1 MCVCVTVV
9 KVGLC
14 ANLRNLVWCGETHSD
29 LFFPRCF
36 LLSSPEEKDSFIS
49 ETLFTSSC
57 ILSIHTLTA
66 YDLISHTFTLTPD
79 CKNPI
84 HHSHT
89 HVPIPSKHVP
99 HSHTKYPH
107 SSNPIIPTD
116 DYRFATALNILKLVT
131 DQQWGRFQSQHN
143 TFSPPTPSP
152 ATPHTAQNTPQQ
164 TGSVS
169 AGSSVKIGLHGP
181 PCEPPVVPEEAVGLA
196 LRACSAYVSSRL
208 HEDIEE
214 ESKVRRRG
222 RGERY

>member
-1 MCVCVTVV
+1 M
-9 KVGLC
+9 
-14 ANLRNLVWCGETHSD
+14 WCGETHSD

-57 ILSIHTLTA
+57 TLSIHTSLLPMT
-66 YDLISHTFTLTPD
+66 HTFTLTPD

-143 TFSPPTPSP
+143 TFSPPTPSTT
-152 ATPHTAQNTPQQ
+152 TPHTAQNTPQQ